1 MTADITTTKGYVS
14 LDVANQWFD
23 ERGITHWDDAE
34 TADRKGALLRSA
46 DWLDRHF
53 RFRGRP
59 VRPDQNRAWPRTGF
73 IDRSN
78 PASDAIDQIIEAPP
92 AVIEASLEL
101 ALALL
106 ESDVAGEQLLGL
118 TAPISRERIG
128 NLSVSYASQQT
139 MRPTRLHRMLMPYI
153 EPVSQNHVVRT

>member
-1 MTADITTTKGYVS
+1 MTADTTITKGYAS
-14 LDVANQWFD
+14 LDEATQWFD
-23 ERGITHWDDAE
+23 ARGISQWSDADK
-34 TADRKGALLRSA
+34 ADRNGALLRSA

-59 VRPDQNRAWPRTGF
+59 ARPDQNRAWPRIGF

-78 PASDAIDQIIEAPP
+78 PASDGIDQIIEAPT

-118 TAPISRERIG
+118 TAPISRERID